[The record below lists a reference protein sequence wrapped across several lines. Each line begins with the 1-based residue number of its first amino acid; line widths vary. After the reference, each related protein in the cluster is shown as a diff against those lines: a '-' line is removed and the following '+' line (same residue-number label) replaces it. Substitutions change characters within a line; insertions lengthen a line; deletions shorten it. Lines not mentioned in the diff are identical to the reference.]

1 MPTPVDPHADSVRP
15 VSRRWRLV
23 ALLALYVIVGHL
35 LPAPPGVSA
44 AGQRVTAIFLAT
56 IAGLMIQPLPG
67 AAVVL
72 LGITMLVIA
81 GGLPLKDALAGYSSA
96 SAWLVLGAMLISRTL
111 RDTGL
116 SRRIALGFV
125 RRFGGTSLG
134 VSYAL
139 ILSDVTLAGGI
150 PSITARSGGII
161 LPIARGVAELYDSH
175 PGPSA
180 RILGTFLM
188 ATLYQ
193 ASVIACAMFL
203 TGQAS
208 NVLAASMAG
217 SIANVSVTWSSW
229 FLAGLVP
236 GVVSLAVVP
245 YLVYRT
251 LPPDLTHTPAAAE
264 YARTQLIALGP
275 LGRDERITLAVFIGV
290 CGLWVTSAWHGLD
303 VTLVAML
310 GISVLLVTGVL
321 TWETA
326 IAERSAWDVFVWYGG
341 LITLGDVLNKTGS
354 TAAFAAWVGG
364 WFGGLPWVTALT
376 LTLLI
381 YFYAHYA
388 FASITTH
395 VLALFPPFVVMLIGL
410 GGPAAAR
417 RLQPRVPREPDGRP
431 HPFRHDGRADRLR
444 RRLRHGLRLVAR
456 RLSRLHHQ
464 PRHLADDRLRLVEAA
479 RLLVGLGGPGAVRH
493 DARPAQGGACPSG

>member
-1 MPTPVDPHADSVRP
+1 MTRGSSTRP
-15 VSRRWRLV
+15 WRLV

-35 LPAPPGVSA
+35 LPAPPGVSP
-44 AGQRVTAIFLAT
+44 AGQRITAIFLAT
-56 IAGLMIQPLPG
+56 IAGLMLQPLPG
-67 AAVVL
+67 AAVVM
-72 LGITMLVIA
+72 LGVTMLVIA

-116 SRRIALGFV
+116 SHRIALGFV

-139 ILSDVTLAGGI
+139 IFSDVTLAGGI

-188 ATLYQ
+188 AALYQ
-193 ASVIACAMFL
+193 ASVVACAMFL

-217 SIANVSVTWSSW
+217 SIAHVSVTWSSW

-236 GVVSLAVVP
+236 GIVSLAVVP

-264 YARTQLIALGP
+264 YARTQLVALGP
-275 LGRDERITLAVFIGV
+275 LKRDERITLAVFIGV

-310 GISVLLVTGVL
+310 GICVLLVTGVL

-354 TAAFAAWVGG
+354 TAAFASWIGA

-376 LTLLI
+376 LTLLV

-410 GGPAAAR
+410 GAP
-417 RLQPRVPREPDGRP
+417 P
-431 HPFRHDGRADRLR
+431 
-444 RRLRHGLRLVAR
+444 
-456 RLSRLHHQ
+456 
-464 PRHLADDRLRLVEAA
+464 
-479 RLLVGLGGPGAVRH
+479 LLVVYSLACLANLTAGLTHYGTTVAPIVYAEGYVTVSDWWRVGFLASIINLGIWLTIGF
-493 DARPAQGGACPSG
+493 AWWKLLGFW

>member
-1 MPTPVDPHADSVRP
+1 MT

-23 ALLALYVIVGHL
+23 ALLALYVLVGHL
-35 LPAPPGVSA
+35 LPAPPGVSP
-44 AGQRVTAIFLAT
+44 AGQRITAIFLAT
-56 IAGLMIQPLPG
+56 IAGLMLQPLPG
-67 AAVVL
+67 AAVVM
-72 LGITMLVIA
+72 LGVTMLVVA
-81 GGLPLKDALAGYSSA
+81 TGMPLKDALAGYSSA
-96 SAWLVLGAMLISRTL
+96 SAWLVLGAMLISRAL

-116 SRRIALGFV
+116 SHRIALGFV

-139 ILSDVTLAGGI
+139 VLSDVTLAGGI

-188 ATLYQ
+188 TALYQ
-193 ASVIACAMFL
+193 ASVVACAMFL

-236 GVVSLAVVP
+236 GVASLAVVP
-245 YLVYRT
+245 YLVYRL
-251 LPPDLTHTPAAAE
+251 LPPDLKHTPAATE
-264 YARTQLIALGP
+264 YARTQLAALGP
-275 LGRDERITLAVFIGV
+275 LKRDERITLAVFAGV

-310 GISVLLVTGVL
+310 GICVLLVTGVL

-354 TAAFAAWVGG
+354 TAAFASWIGG
-364 WFGGLPWVTALT
+364 WFGGLPWMAALP

-410 GGPAAAR
+410 GAP
-417 RLQPRVPREPDGRP
+417 P
-431 HPFRHDGRADRLR
+431 
-444 RRLRHGLRLVAR
+444 
-456 RLSRLHHQ
+456 
-464 PRHLADDRLRLVEAA
+464 
-479 RLLVGLGGPGAVRH
+479 LLVVYCLACLANLTAGLTHYGTTVAPIVYAEGYVTVSDWWRVGFLASIVNLCIWLTIGL
-493 DARPAQGGACPSG
+493 AWWKLLGFW